1 MVLFFL
7 ERIQLLANAAGLPR
21 NLDDYARN
29 NLIVAPS
36 GILSHRYLGWAV
48 EVVGADRIVFA
59 TDYPFEPAS
68 QGGAADFLAAAKLS
82 AHERNLVARGN
93 WERLRAGLV
102 R

>member
-1 MVLFFL
+1 VLFFL
-7 ERIQLLANAAGLPR
+7 ERIQHLANVAGLPR
-21 NLDDYARN
+21 NLDEYARS

-48 EVVGADRIVFA
+48 EIVGADRIVFS
-59 TDYPFEPAS
+59 TDYPYEPAS
-68 QGGAADFLAAAKLS
+68 QSGAKDFLAAAALP
-82 AHERNLVARGN
+82 AHERNLVASGN